1 MTREVNETD
10 EHQRAHGR
18 AALVTGGTDGIGK
31 EVARGLAVAGVR
43 VFIVG
48 RDPEKGRRAAEE
60 LRGAGANADVQ
71 FLRADLSL
79 MGEANRL
86 AEEVARRAGA
96 LHYLV
101 HSAGMVRGR
110 RVLTEEGLESNFA
123 VNYLSR

>member
-1 MTREVNETD
+1 MTQDTD
-10 EHQRAHGR
+10 TAAEGTQAHECT
-18 AALVTGGTDGIGK
+18 ALVTGGTDGIGK
-31 EVARGLAVAGVR
+31 EVARGLAAAGVR

-101 HSAGMVRGR
+101 HSA
-110 RVLTEEGLESNFA
+110 
-123 VNYLSR
+123 